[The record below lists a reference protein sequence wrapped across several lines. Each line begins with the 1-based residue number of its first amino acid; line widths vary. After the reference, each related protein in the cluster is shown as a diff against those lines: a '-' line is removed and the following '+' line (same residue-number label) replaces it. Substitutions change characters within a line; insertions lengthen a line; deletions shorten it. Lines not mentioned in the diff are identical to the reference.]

1 MNYYF
6 ANEEIEVPEGDIT
19 WSPSKLAAQLQ
30 SEQLDPAIHPLC
42 KKRHYLGLGVR
53 GCGAQP
59 EPSRQGRGEPSC
71 LLALASASDEDC
83 ASSPMQASPLR
94 PGHQTSAAH

>member
-6 ANEEIEVPEGDIT
+6 ANEETEVPEGDIT
-19 WSPSKLAAQLQ
+19 WSPGKSVAQLQ
-30 SEQLDPAIHPLC
+30 SEQLDPALHPLR

-53 GCGAQP
+53 GRRAQP
-59 EPSRQGRGEPSC
+59 EPSRQGRGEPSR
-71 LLALASASDEDC
+71 LLASASDEAC
-83 ASSPMQASPLR
+83 ASSPMRASPLR